1 MAANWL
7 WSVGPWKAGASA
19 LPALS
24 AMGGPAADLAT
35 ATGRSLRVKLSDPSE
50 ASITVDGTSL
60 EAALLE
66 ELVTDLWV
74 YRDGV
79 CLFRGR
85 ADPFDDSGDE
95 TGRHTTAVT
104 FTDYRGV
111 LDRRIRWIDRTWS
124 AIELSTVVW
133 DAIVDMQAE
142 AGGNYGI
149 IKGTW
154 PVTGYAPTSV
164 IILAGDTIWSFIKKM
179 TQLAPGFDFDIDENL
194 HAQFYTPSRGK
205 GLGLGAVLDYG
216 GAVAKYQR
224 RWDPDAYANGL
235 RQSGADGVGTT
246 FTTVLDI
253 ATRRE
258 GRWETSFVDSQ
269 LTTAD
274 MVTQTAAN
282 NLLRSQLFEPSYS
295 LTLRKGA
302 WGGPAHVWLGDLVTV
317 VIRGGRLFEQATALV
332 TEIQIDV
339 DASNEETVTV
349 VTGEAFVD
357 EGTVLRKLAQ
367 QVHQITKR

>member
-1 MAANWL
+1 
-7 WSVGPWKAGASA
+7 
-19 LPALS
+19 
-24 AMGGPAADLAT
+24 
-35 ATGRSLRVKLSDPSE
+35 
-50 ASITVDGTSL
+50 
-60 EAALLE
+60 
-66 ELVTDLWV
+66 
-74 YRDGV
+74 
-79 CLFRGR
+79 
-85 ADPFDDSGDE
+85 
-95 TGRHTTAVT
+95 
-104 FTDYRGV
+104 
-111 LDRRIRWIDRTWS
+111 
-124 AIELSTVVW
+124 
-133 DAIVDMQAE
+133 
-142 AGGNYGI
+142 
-149 IKGTW
+149 
-154 PVTGYAPTSV
+154 
-164 IILAGDTIWSFIKKM
+164 
-179 TQLAPGFDFDIDENL
+179 
-194 HAQFYTPSRGK
+194 
-205 GLGLGAVLDYG
+205 
-216 GAVAKYQR
+216 
-224 RWDPDAYANGL
+224 
-235 RQSGADGVGTT
+235 
-246 FTTVLDI
+246 LDI